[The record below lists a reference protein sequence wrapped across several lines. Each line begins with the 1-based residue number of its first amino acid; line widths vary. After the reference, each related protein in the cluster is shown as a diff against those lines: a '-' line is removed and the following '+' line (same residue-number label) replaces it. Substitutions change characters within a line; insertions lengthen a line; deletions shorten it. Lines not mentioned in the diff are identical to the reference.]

1 MKRAWN
7 APPPDGF
14 TLAEVLITIGIIGVV
29 AALTLP
35 TLINNHKRKVLE
47 SKFKKG
53 YSTLQNAYL
62 VYSGLNNNNI
72 KDFISAPEWY
82 NKKENTAPFIDSF
95 PNGIK
100 SYGSITPVN
109 GKLNSTASDYYN
121 LSMLRYDGS
130 PIHRQGLYRG
140 SIQLND
146 GLTFTIY
153 NNGDVKN
160 QFIIILDTNGAGSKP
175 NRIGYDIF
183 FFTIIDNKV
192 IPIAPSGTSLYFTS
206 IVLDPAGAGNTYYA
220 VQNVCPTNPKKNYWE
235 CLQL

>member
-1 MKRAWN
+1 MER
-7 APPPDGF
+7 PPPDGF

-35 TLINNHKRKVLE
+35 TLIN
-47 SKFKKG
+47 
-53 YSTLQNAYL
+53 
-62 VYSGLNNNNI
+62 
-72 KDFISAPEWY
+72 
-82 NKKENTAPFIDSF
+82 NTAPFIDSF

-153 NNGDVKN
+153 NY
-160 QFIIILDTNGAGSKP
+160 T
-175 NRIGYDIF
+175 
-183 FFTIIDNKV
+183 
-192 IPIAPSGTSLYFTS
+192 
-206 IVLDPAGAGNTYYA
+206 
-220 VQNVCPTNPKKNYWE
+220 
-235 CLQL
+235 